1 MDPYFELGMDKKV
14 IVPYP
19 DYLEAMKP
27 DFDYV
32 GDKGE
37 IKDLVRCLH
46 LPNANSVKV
55 VGRRGVGVTALFDGL
70 TQHQNSDFMPDE
82 FMIRPIF
89 KLNSSNLFNTSD
101 DKASETRF
109 KGALEE
115 LKTFAQQRKVKPF
128 LIIDDGSDFVANAPQ
143 YMVNAL
149 IQAAI
154 VADYVDLIIGVDEKK
169 EKDFDEKHPEFRASF
184 TTKKLDEPKKDQI
197 LAVLRNRAKSYVD
210 KGVDISDDTLSHIV
224 EITERF
230 KGLYNTVQPNRSM
243 RLLDSS
249 ATAFRLEIHSRPPG
263 IRAKE
268 ETLEMLMLEKESA
281 ESDAEQE
288 SIAGR
293 IEALELEISQS
304 QAEWDEHRGRIKSK
318 QDTIRKFDRLI
329 AEADVQINAYNEETK
344 QQNEEIIRKHLEALP
359 DGHEDFK
366 GQRKNDIMA
375 LDRDGLLKFAEF
387 DLKLQQNPKVR
398 ELKKERSD
406 YSTNVVAL
414 QGELEELSAEMH
426 IQEEMPSSY
435 VDAIAS
441 AETGTPVNGMSG
453 EVYQNIKNAVP
464 LLQKTVFGQDRV
476 IGKISTAL
484 RRQAAGLGDPNR
496 PLGNYLVLGPPGNGK
511 TYTGEQIAE
520 QIFGSS
526 EYCSTIPMQSYME
539 KHTVSR
545 LLSAPPGYAGYEDT
559 ALLVEIAQKMP
570 FGVLILDEIEKAHP
584 DIRQALLRIMDKGEF
599 EALNGDR
606 ADFRNIVLYSTSNYG
621 QDIWLEHEDD
631 FDTAETMIMKR
642 IRQDVT
648 IFSPEYLDRHDEI
661 LCTGP
666 LDLSALTNIAK
677 KEVRALQAS
686 VAKTGMKIDIS
697 EDDIRAYSG
706 ENFLRK
712 SGRHTKRVIRSIIGE
727 PIADIKLDNPKAS
740 GILTGRLNDRGEF
753 VFDYQKEA
761 PVPAADLIATNAPD
775 AKSSFDALRPGG

>member
-27 DFDYV
+27 NFDYV

-70 TQHQNSDFMPDE
+70 AQHQNSDFMPDE

-89 KLNSSNLFNTSD
+89 KLNSANLFNTSD
-101 DKASETRF
+101 DKAIETRF
-109 KGALEE
+109 KVALEE
-115 LKTFAQQRKVKPF
+115 LKTYARQRRVKPF
-128 LIIDDGSDFVANAPQ
+128 LIIDDGSDFVDNAPQ
-143 YMVNAL
+143 HMINAL
-149 IQAAI
+149 IEAAI

-169 EKDFDEKHPEFRASF
+169 EKEFDDKHPEFRASF
-184 TTKKLDEPKKDQI
+184 TSKKIDEPGKDQI
-197 LAVLRNRAKSYVD
+197 FAILKNRAAAYVD
-210 KGVDISDDTLSHIV
+210 EGVLINDDTLNHII

-230 KGLYNTVQPNRSM
+230 KGLYSTVQPNRAM
-243 RLLDSS
+243 RLLDSA

-263 IRAKE
+263 IRARE
-268 ETLEMLMLEKESA
+268 EALEALTIQKADA
-281 ESDAEQE
+281 ESTEDQE
-288 SIAGR
+288 SIAGQ
-293 IEALELEISQS
+293 IEALELEIAQSQS
-304 QAEWDEHRGRIKSK
+304 EWDEHRNKIKAK
-318 QDTIRKFDRLI
+318 QGTIHKFDRLI
-329 AEADVQINAYNEETK
+329 AEADAQIKAFDEETK
-344 QQNEEIIRKHLEALP
+344 EQNEEMIRKHLDALP

-366 GQRKNDIMA
+366 GNRKNDIMA
-375 LDRDGLLKFAEF
+375 LDQEGLLKFAEF

-398 ELKKERSD
+398 QLKKDKSE
-406 YSTNVVAL
+406 YSSNVVAL
-414 QGELEELSAEMH
+414 QGELEEISAEMRVE
-426 IQEEMPSSY
+426 EEMPSSY
-435 VDAIAS
+435 VDGIAS

-526 EYCSTIPMQSYME
+526 DYCSTIPMQSYME

-545 LLSAPPGYAGYEDT
+545 LLSAPPGYAGYDDV
-559 ALLVEIAQKMP
+559 ALFVEIAQNMP

-599 EALNGDR
+599 EALNGDK
-606 ADFRNIVLYSTSNYG
+606 ADFRNIILYSTSNYG

-631 FDTAETMIMKR
+631 FPTAETMIMKR
-642 IRQDVT
+642 LRQDVT
-648 IFSPEYLDRHDEI
+648 TFSPEYLDRHDEI

-666 LDLSALTNIAK
+666 LDTNALTSIAK
-677 KEVRALQAS
+677 KEIRALQANG
-686 VAKTGMKIDIS
+686 AKTGLHIDIS
-697 EDDIRAYSG
+697 DDDIKAYTDT
-706 ENFLRK
+706 NFVRK
-712 SGRHTKRVIRSIIGE
+712 SGRHTKRVIRSIVGE
-727 PIADIKLDNPKAS
+727 PMADIRLDNPKAGGVLS
-740 GILTGRLNDRGEF
+740 GRLDDKGEF
-753 VFDYQKEA
+753 VFDYQKDA
-761 PVPAADLIATNAPD
+761 PKPVADVVATATPD
-775 AKSSFDALRPGG
+775 AKGSFDALTPKG